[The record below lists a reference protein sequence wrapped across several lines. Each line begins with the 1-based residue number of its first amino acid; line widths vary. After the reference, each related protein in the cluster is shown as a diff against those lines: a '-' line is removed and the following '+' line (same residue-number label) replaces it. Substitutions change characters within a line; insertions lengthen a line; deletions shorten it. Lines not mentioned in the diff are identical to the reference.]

1 MILQLLCASACLGAR
16 VPVYDLA
23 SEESFERML
32 PLRSSAPSP
41 SPSAVSPS
49 SPRAVL
55 ILFHNSRYERFY
67 KVTNLKAAQPWRRIG
82 DALAAADG
90 GREEAG
96 NGGGGNGGG
105 GNGGGSGGGGVAVL
119 RADVA
124 ALPFLGMRFGVKTFP
139 SVVLVT
145 AAAAA
150 TGAVEGAAGQEGG
163 GGSGGGGG
171 SEVHWWGGGPDD
183 VDSLV
188 AWVRADGAPRKNSAA
203 AAAGGDAA
211 PPPAPLRARV
221 GLARRLWFEAR
232 RAVPEL
238 RYVLATKKNVA
249 GAVWLAGLLAGAALM
264 LLLQRCCGRG
274 CGCGCW
280 RRRGVGSEGVGHGGN
295 AKAAATQDDAAEDAA
310 AVAKPGT
317 SLSGGEY
324 GDGGGGGGGGG
335 DGGGGGGGGGECG
348 VVTCA
353 LDIPCGPAADP
364 ASAAVRCSLC
374 FSQQLEEDGLDAIFS
389 DAWTGSQVWPASAAL
404 SEALCTTRAAVA
416 WGWRPAGGGGGG
428 GDGGGATVVE
438 LGAGC
443 GLCGAAAWAAGARR
457 VVMSDQAEI
466 VGLLRENVRANEA
479 AARRAA
485 TAVRRGTLGMSSAE
499 AEAAGAADACV
510 ACEFTWGSNVAP
522 LRALCGGALPDYILV
537 SDCVNPIYGVTSWQ
551 QLARSIGALTAAA
564 AGGAGGAGGTLTF
577 LSYQH
582 RDDDG
587 AQLRAFLAFM
597 ASDGGGGGLA
607 HERLSTTAA
616 GGAAGGMGDV
626 EIFKFWRAAAP
637 AAAKS
642 KTA

>member
-1 MILQLLCASACLGAR
+1 MLQLLCASACLGAR

-32 PLRSSAPSP
+32 PLRPSPPSP
-41 SPSAVSPS
+41 SPSPSSSSPS
-49 SPRAVL
+49 SPRALL

-96 NGGGGNGGG
+96 S
-105 GNGGGSGGGGVAVL
+105 GGGSGGGSSGVSGGGVAVL
-119 RADVA
+119 RADIA

-145 AAAAA
+145 AAAA
-150 TGAVEGAAGQEGG
+150 GQEGG
-163 GGSGGGGG
+163 GGSV
-171 SEVHWWGGGPDD
+171 VHWWGGGPDD

-188 AWVRADGAPRKNSAA
+188 AWVRADSGADGAPRKNSAA
-203 AAAGGDAA
+203 AAAAGGDAV

-221 GLARRLWFEAR
+221 GRARRLWFAAR
-232 RAVPEL
+232 RSVPEL

-249 GAVWLAGLLAGAALM
+249 GAVWFAGLLAGAALV
-264 LLLQRCCGRG
+264 LLLQRCCGCCGGGGGG
-274 CGCGCW
+274 CGW
-280 RRRGVGSEGVGHGGN
+280 RRRRGVGGEGAGNGGDAN
-295 AKAAATQDDAAEDAA
+295 AAALQVNAADNAVENAVES
-310 AVAKPGT
+310 VAKPGT

-335 DGGGGGGGGGECG
+335 GGSGGGECG

-364 ASAAVRCSLC
+364 ASTTVRCSLC

-428 GDGGGATVVE
+428 GGATVVE

-466 VGLLRENVRANEA
+466 VGLLRANVRANEA

-485 TAVRRGTLGMSSAE
+485 TAVRRGTLGMDGAE

-510 ACEFTWGSNVAP
+510 ACEFTWGASVAP
-522 LRALCGGALPDYILV
+522 LRALCGGTAPDYILV

-564 AGGAGGAGGTLTF
+564 GGAGGAAGTLTF

-626 EIFKFWRAAAP
+626 EIFKFWREEAAP
-637 AAAKS
+637 AAANKS